1 MKNKYRIISVLL
13 CICMLLC
20 SCTDNAEPITA
31 PPQPQ
36 SVTEVPKAETDYSGH
51 SFAVHYIDVGQGD
64 AALVVCD
71 GKTMLI
77 DGGKPHAG
85 SVIYTYLKNLN
96 IDYLDYIVASHADD
110 DHIGGLSAPLARMKA
125 AHVLAPETEADTRS
139 YKNLKEKAAE
149 QGLTI
154 AHPKPGQTLDFGSSR
169 IEFYGPITESESDR
183 NNGSVVMKV
192 IYGDTS
198 FLFTGD
204 AEREEEQE
212 ILNAGYDLS
221 ATVLK
226 VGHHGSR
233 NSTTYPFL
241 REIMPK
247 YAVISVGE
255 NSYGHPTEDV
265 LSRLRD
271 ADVKVYRTDM
281 QGDIIAVSDGKTV
294 TITTKKNKD
303 AKTNPTE
310 NEKSSSS
317 ESSANQEICQYIGNK
332 NTKKFHYP
340 ECAAVSQMKE
350 KNKVFLNCTRDEALR
365 GGYTPCGQ
373 CNP

>member
-1 MKNKYRIISVLL
+1 
-13 CICMLLC
+13 
-20 SCTDNAEPITA
+20 
-31 PPQPQ
+31 
-36 SVTEVPKAETDYSGH
+36 
-51 SFAVHYIDVGQGD
+51 
-64 AALVVCD
+64 
-71 GKTMLI
+71 
-77 DGGKPHAG
+77 
-85 SVIYTYLKNLN
+85 
-96 IDYLDYIVASHADD
+96 
-110 DHIGGLSAPLARMKA
+110 
-125 AHVLAPETEADTRS
+125 
-139 YKNLKEKAAE
+139 
-149 QGLTI
+149 
-154 AHPKPGQTLDFGSSR
+154 
-169 IEFYGPITESESDR
+169 
-183 NNGSVVMKV
+183 MKV

-303 AKTNPTE
+303 AQTNPTE
-310 NEKSSSS
+310 NEKLSSSK
-317 ESSANQEICQYIGNK
+317 SSANQEICQYIGNK

-350 KNKVFLNCTRDEALR
+350 KNKVFLNCTRDEALH